1 MGDFDALN
9 SPEFST
15 GYVPTT
21 LLVEDG
27 KVVEKFAGN
36 NCKLVPSLS
45 TPARTSPQD
54 DIGIAIFVCALSFSG
69 RPQDPSVCRVT
80 RMRLESPTGIRHDDT
95 TETDRRTTQLT
106 CASADPNDDL
116 AFNLA
121 ASAADGRRRT
131 RCCLVLR

>member
-36 NCKLVPSLS
+36 NCKLVPSLH
-45 TPARTSPQD
+45 PRAP
-54 DIGIAIFVCALSFSG
+54 
-69 RPQDPSVCRVT
+69 
-80 RMRLESPTGIRHDDT
+80 RHKMT
-95 TETDRRTTQLT
+95 
-106 CASADPNDDL
+106 L
-116 AFNLA
+116 A
-121 ASAADGRRRT
+121 
-131 RCCLVLR
+131 